1 MRIGVISD
9 THIPVSKKEIP
20 DKVIELLKGVELIIH
35 AGDIVEMT
43 VIDELSRIAP
53 VEAVAGNMDSYD
65 IHQVLP
71 EQKIVEVGGFKIG
84 ITHTGGYGNTAHLRA
99 LDAFYEK
106 DVDCIVFGHS
116 HQAFNAVHEGIL
128 LFNPG
133 SPTVKRFSLRTSLGF
148 LELGKTITGKI
159 VYLD

>member
-1 MRIGVISD
+1 MQIGVVSD

-20 DKVIELLKGVELIIH
+20 NKVLELLKGVELIIH
-35 AGDIVEMT
+35 AGDIVELT
-43 VIDELSRIAP
+43 VLEELSKIAP
-53 VEAVAGNMDSYD
+53 VEAVAGNMDGYEVR
-65 IHQVLP
+65 QVLP
-71 EQKIVEVGGFKIG
+71 EQKIIEVGGFKIG
-84 ITHTGGYGNTAHLRA
+84 ITHTGGAGTTAHLRA
-99 LDAFYEK
+99 LDAFYGK

-133 SPTVKRFSLRTSLGF
+133 SPTVKRFSLKTSLGF
-148 LELGKTITGKI
+148 LELGEAITGKI